1 MKAQYVN
8 ELSEGCRVDAPFVL
22 RAREVRSTRS
32 GEAYLGLELS
42 DRTGRLP
49 AVWFKPSAAGLDLPV
64 GAVVRVRGIVT
75 VFRGAK
81 RVSIEALRPESR
93 YEAGDMLPT
102 ATRSLDELVSAFTE
116 HVKAVRDPALR
127 RLLRL
132 VFGDKA
138 FFERFK
144 ACPGAQQYHHAYLC
158 GLLEHTVSVASICR
172 SICGSYD
179 GLDPD
184 LLLAAA
190 LLHDVGKTDEL
201 SFETSIEYTDEGR
214 LLGHVTLG
222 IRRVREAASRLG
234 QALPAEKLVQLE
246 HAMLSHHGELEWGSP
261 KRPSTLEALVLH
273 HVDNLDAKAAG
284 FSAALSAAVSY
295 DEAWTDASNLFRRP
309 LYAPRFAEDDRP
321 GRAEEDAQYMSRTA

>member
-8 ELSEGCRVDAPFVL
+8 ELSEGSRVDAPFVL
-22 RAREVRSTRS
+22 CTREVRSTRS
-32 GEAYLGLELS
+32 GEAYLGMELS

-49 AVWFKPSAAGLDLPV
+49 AVWFKPSAAGLDLPI
-64 GAVVRVRGIVT
+64 GAVVRVRGMIT
-75 VFRGAK
+75 VFRGSK
-81 RVSIEALRPESR
+81 RVSVESLRPETR
-93 YEAGDMLPT
+93 YEAGDMLPA
-102 ATRSLDELVSAFTE
+102 ATRSIDELISVFSD
-116 HVKAVRDPALR
+116 HVKAVKDPSLR
-127 RLLRL
+127 RLLRA

-144 ACPGAQQYHHAYLC
+144 ACPGAQQYHHAYLG

-179 GLDPD
+179 GLDAD
-184 LLLAAA
+184 LLLTAA

-201 SFETSIEYTDEGR
+201 SFDTTIAYSDEGR
-214 LLGHVTLG
+214 LLGHVMLG

-234 QALPAEKLVQLE
+234 QVLPAERLVRLE

-284 FSAALSAAVSY
+284 FSAALSSAVSV

-309 LYAPRFAEDDRP
+309 LYAPRFVEDDRP
-321 GRAEEDAQYMSRTA
+321 GRAEEDAQYLSRTA